1 MTTALPTLDPTD
13 SPSGARHAAPTR
25 STLELTSRIAPH
37 VVVWALILVPAIRT
51 MSRGWRPVSDDAAI
65 AIRAWATFS
74 LHPPLVG
81 QFTGATAS
89 QNTADPGP
97 LEFWLLG
104 PFVHLD
110 HGQGALLGSALL
122 CAAILSITLY
132 VLQKT
137 TGTWAAVIFS
147 LVVADLAVTSPT
159 PFVDPVWNLSFA
171 FFWFLAFM
179 GVALAVAQGNLRFL
193 ALLVFIASV
202 TVDSHL
208 LFLPSTACVLIA
220 APLCGWFFRK
230 PSNYRWIWWTVGV
243 AVACWG
249 ASVLQQ
255 LFGAEGNISLLLHS
269 EGVFSADKVRTFGFD
284 FGLRALSRAA
294 SLNPIWASP
303 RPIAPF
309 ASGGD
314 VLYRNLL
321 PCLVLPVIVAIGV
334 VAWKRKLTL
343 LCSMCVIT
351 TGASI
356 GLVAMYARIP
366 YSYLLSFTWVNLA
379 IWVVGICIWLTLGMA
394 VVTAVQRS
402 RFAVE
407 WDRFSPRSLDIA
419 ALCVL
424 GVATVAGTFVA
435 TFPYGNQQFLL
446 DFPGMNRIESIT
458 SNVEHRVP
466 RGTVGIAIRYTGK
479 NYFQIL
485 EDEHGAANLLL
496 VDGWEPGLEPSS
508 NGLLDLP
515 IHPQS
520 PFVVITEDG
529 TRVTGYQAYRHYV
542 KDWASLPAP
551 PTQIARTQKSSRD
564 ESQLRT
570 PPDSAPPEGFEPSH
584 TV

>member
-1 MTTALPTLDPTD
+1 MTTALPTLDPID
-13 SPSGARHAAPTR
+13 SSPSGARHAAPTR
-25 STLELTSRIAPH
+25 STLEIATRFAPH
-37 VVVWALILVPAIRT
+37 IVVWTLILVPTIRT

-81 QFTGATAS
+81 QFTGATGS

-159 PFVDPVWNLSFA
+159 PFVDPVWNSSFA

-179 GVALAVAQGNLRFL
+179 GVAFVVAQGNLRFL
-193 ALLVFIASV
+193 PLLVLVASV

-208 LFLPSTACVLIA
+208 LFLPSIACVLIG

-230 PSNYRWIWWTVGV
+230 PGNHRWIWWTAGV
-243 AVACWG
+243 AVACW
-249 ASVLQQ
+249 AATVLQQ
-255 LFGAEGNISLLLHS
+255 LFGKQGNVSLLLHS
-269 EGVFSADKVRTFGFD
+269 AGLFSSDKTRTFGFV
-284 FGLRALSRAA
+284 FGLRALARAA
-294 SLNPIWASP
+294 SPNPIWASP
-303 RPIAPF
+303 RPIAPL

-334 VAWKRKLTL
+334 VAWRRKQTL

-351 TGASI
+351 TAAAI

-366 YSYLLSFTWVNLA
+366 YAYLLSFTWVNLA
-379 IWVVGICIWLTLGMA
+379 VWVVGICIWLTFGMA
-394 VVTAVQRS
+394 VVIALRS
-402 RFAVE
+402 HVSAG
-407 WDRFSPRSLDIA
+407 WGRFSPRARDIV

-424 GVATVAGTFVA
+424 GAATVGGTFVT

-446 DFPGMNRIESIT
+446 DFPGMSRIQSIT
-458 SNVEHRVP
+458 TNVEHRVP
-466 RGTVGIAIRYTGK
+466 RGDVGIAIRYTGK

-496 VDGWEPGLEPSS
+496 VDGWEPGLEPSP
-508 NGLLDLP
+508 NGLLQLP
-515 IHPQS
+515 IHPKS
-520 PFVVITEDG
+520 PFVVITENG
-529 TRVTGYQAYRHYV
+529 TKVTGYQVYRHYV
-542 KDWASLPAP
+542 KNWPYLPAL
-551 PTQIARTQKSSRD
+551 PTQGAQARK
-564 ESQLRT
+564 
-570 PPDSAPPEGFEPSH
+570 G
-584 TV
+584 